1 MSAAR
6 WHLTYSE
13 ELVSEPLLWELAHA
27 HGLVTNIR
35 RANVEDGVGWV
46 IVEVRGDDE
55 ALAAGRE
62 WLTSRGVGVA
72 DLES

>member
-1 MSAAR
+1 MTVAR

-13 ELVSEPLLWELAHA
+13 NLVAEPILWELAHE

-46 IVEVRGDDE
+46 LVEVRGDAE

-62 WLTSRGVGVA
+62 WLATRGVGVA
-72 DLES
+72 ELED